1 MIENRRKFITRTA
14 ALAAGVPVLSLLLP
28 GLSWAGD
35 ESGVV
40 ETPKISIDELMK
52 PGPLGEMSEGSQDAQ
67 VTIVEYSSMTC
78 EHCARFHRN
87 VYPLVKEKYIDT
99 GKVRLIMREFP
110 LDRLALA
117 ATMMVRCA
125 AKSQYFPM
133 INVLYQQQ
141 AEWSRA
147 SDPVTAL
154 FKIAKLAGF
163 TEERFNAC
171 LKDQDIAKGI
181 REVMDRGRETFAVNV
196 TPTFF
201 INGQKLNGGLS
212 FEDFEKLILRH
223 LNN

>member
-1 MIENRRKFITRTA
+1 MIANRRRFIATTA
-14 ALAAGVPVLSLLLP
+14 ALAAGVSTFSLLSS
-28 GLSWAGD
+28 GVSWAGD
-35 ESGVV
+35 ENGVV
-40 ETPKISIDELMK
+40 ETPGISIDELMK
-52 PGPLGEMSEGSQDAQ
+52 PGPLGDMSEGSKDAP
-67 VTIVEYSSMTC
+67 VTIIEYSSMTC

-117 ATMMVRCA
+117 AAMMVRCA
-125 AKSQYFPM
+125 DESQYFPM
-133 INVLYQQQ
+133 ITVLYQQQ
-141 AEWSRA
+141 NEWSKA

-163 TEERFNAC
+163 TEDKFNAC
-171 LKDQDIAKGI
+171 LKDQEIAKGI
-181 REVMDRGRETFAVNV
+181 RDVMNKGREKFAVNV

-212 FEDFEKLILRH
+212 FEDFEKLVLRH
-223 LNN
+223 LNS